1 MIIFIIV
8 FIVIVFSLMP
18 KKKEEEKIEETIA
31 QMPRLYLKGKR
42 VSGVKAVLDLATDAE
57 TIDTFLYENGVVTI
71 TMRNGKRYSSHLKD
85 MAFSIWKQKGV
96 VFYEC
101 AFGNEKLSSHQMI
114 FVFSD
119 DEWKQI
125 FNVLSK
131 SKTTY
136 GC

>member
-1 MIIFIIV
+1 MVLFIIV
-8 FIVIVFSLMP
+8 VIVLFLILTP
-18 KKKEEEKIEETIA
+18 KKKETKNVEEVA
-31 QMPRLYLKGKR
+31 FQMPRLYLKGKK
-42 VSGVKAVLDLATDAE
+42 VSGVKAFLDWATDAE

-71 TMRNGKRYSSHLKD
+71 TMRSGKRYSSHLRD

-96 VFYEC
+96 VCYEC
-101 AFGNEKLSSHQMI
+101 AFGNEKLSSHTML

-119 DEWKQI
+119 DEWQQI

-131 SKTTY
+131 SKITY